1 MEVLEKSKIMS
12 VVNNLPD
19 TISIDAFF
27 DKIILM
33 AKVEKGL
40 EQIANGNSHTQDEV
54 EQITKGW
61 FGK

>member
-40 EQIANGNSHTQDEV
+40 EQIANGNSYTQDEV
-54 EQITKGW
+54 EQIAKGW

>member
-40 EQIANGNSHTQDEV
+40 EQIANGNSYTQDEV